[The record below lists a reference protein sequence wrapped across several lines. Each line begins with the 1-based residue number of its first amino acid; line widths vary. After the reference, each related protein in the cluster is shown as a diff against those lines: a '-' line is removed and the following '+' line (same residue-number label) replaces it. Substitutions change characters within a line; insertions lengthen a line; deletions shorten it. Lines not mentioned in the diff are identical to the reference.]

1 MNFRERPTFKFVTVD
16 VLSTFSNELVVG
28 FGGFRDSIR
37 RHHITY
43 LILNFLFV
51 KSKIAWHI
59 SRNHTKKDQ
68 ASITNFKLLL
78 YVEIRKE
85 KKFLVRNKKRYFSA

>member
-37 RHHITY
+37 RNRITY
-43 LILNFLFV
+43 LIFNFLLDA
-51 KSKIAWHI
+51 SKIARNI
-59 SRNHTKKDQ
+59 SRNHIKKKIRQ
-68 ASITNFKLLL
+68 ALKVS
-78 YVEIRKE
+78 
-85 KKFLVRNKKRYFSA
+85 